1 MACDG
6 VKEARVDFAS
16 RSAIVI
22 VAEDEADGEKLV
34 AAVNEAGFGGTKVK
48 Q

>member
-1 MACDG
+1 MACKG
-6 VKEARVDFAS
+6 VKDVKVNFAS

-22 VAEDEADGEKLV
+22 VAEDAADSEKLV
-34 AAVNEAGFGGTKVK
+34 AAVNEAGFEGTKVR